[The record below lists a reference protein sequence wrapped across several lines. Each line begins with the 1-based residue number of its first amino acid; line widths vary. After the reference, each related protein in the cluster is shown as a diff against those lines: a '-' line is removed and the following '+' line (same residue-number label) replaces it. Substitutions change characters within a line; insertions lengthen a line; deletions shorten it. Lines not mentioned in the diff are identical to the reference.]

1 MNIVAGLLGQQKSCR
16 QAGNTSTNHWSD
28 HYPEVAWKKAYPMMI
43 MFLDITVEYA
53 DGMRQD
59 DNLQKA
65 VLLSRFAGAL
75 GFAFNVAVEQP

>member
-1 MNIVAGLLGQQKSCR
+1 
-16 QAGNTSTNHWSD
+16 
-28 HYPEVAWKKAYPMMI
+28 MMI